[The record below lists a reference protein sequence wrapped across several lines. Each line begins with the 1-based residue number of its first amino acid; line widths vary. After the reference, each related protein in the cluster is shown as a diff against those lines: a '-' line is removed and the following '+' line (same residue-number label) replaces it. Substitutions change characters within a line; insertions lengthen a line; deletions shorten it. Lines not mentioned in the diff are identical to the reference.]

1 MEDLP
6 IQKPRNALEELWHLI
21 IPMNIPEDSVIELV
35 IRIAPE
41 NISIRDLSAFLELVD
56 HIHGRLSPEGFR
68 SYARREFGH
77 LKISRVQEGSW
88 ELILET
94 TLSYV
99 KQSEILLIIWLVLK
113 YLPQAFQT
121 IASAYNEYEQ
131 GRLAKENRRR
141 IKMEMEEDE
150 KLRNLSPNR
159 RRDLISLIEVLY
171 SKEAKK
177 LPRASRF
184 ARKALLGV
192 DIRVRKNRKSKKDK
206 EDS

>member
-6 IQKPRNALEELWHLI
+6 IQKPRNALEELWHLV
-21 IPMNIPEDSVIELV
+21 IPMNIPEDLVIELF
-35 IRIAPE
+35 IRIAPK
-41 NISIRDLSAFLELVD
+41 NISIRDLSTFLELLD
-56 HIHGRLSPEGFR
+56 HIHGRLTPEGFR

-88 ELILET
+88 ELIIET

-121 IASAYNEYEQ
+121 ISSAYNEYEQ
-131 GRLAKENRRR
+131 GRLARENRKR

-159 RRDLISLIEVLY
+159 RRDLIALIDALY
-171 SKEAKK
+171 SKEANK

-184 ARKALLGV
+184 ARKSLLDV
-192 DIRVRKNRKSKKDK
+192 DIRVQKSRKSKEDK
-206 EDS
+206 EGS